1 MRKTVA
7 LLLTVVMILS
17 LAGCGSGGQT
27 ESTAAPEATA
37 EAQATDD
44 ARADEKIADAEED
57 AVAEETD
64 EADTDGARPAC
75 RYAGMEPEDVLA
87 ELTIEQKA
95 SQMVMAAIYRIDGA
109 ASMREM
115 DYGCVLSKADALPAP
130 EWRETI
136 ADLQQGAVESESGV
150 PFIYGQD
157 DLHGVNYSRGC
168 VIFPHNIGLGAAND
182 EKLMEEI
189 GHITADEAKLCH
201 MMWNYS
207 PCVAQSEDPRWGRTY
222 ESYGSDLEMI
232 TRLSTAYVKAQVE
245 DGMVMCPKHF
255 FGDGNVEYGTGENS
269 DVERIIDRG
278 DAKLSDKEIKE
289 LLKVYQSLI
298 DAGAQT
304 IMISHSSVNGVK
316 MHENKKYIDMLKND
330 MGFEGFISGDWDSV
344 MNTSADN
351 YEDQVIN
358 AVNAGVDMLMEVDA
372 ADEARDIIVKAADDG
387 RISMERIDDAVLRIL
402 KVKKDAGLFED
413 PYLENLKTVQT
424 ETGSDEYREVARR
437 AVQESLVLLKN
448 KNDILPLKPGTKVYI
463 TGPSADNERAQC
475 GGWTLDWNESPDEEV
490 EGATS
495 ILEAF
500 ESGDYD
506 IEVVDDASDADVVLL
521 AIGEQSYAEWNG
533 DIKNLTL
540 FNNDISLDG
549 TTEAMKESRV
559 LAKGG
564 KPVVACIVAGRN
576 VIIDPFDKYWD
587 GIVMC
592 YLPGSEGEGV
602 VDVLTGKAKFS
613 GHLPSPWYSNNK
625 QIGTNNCKWKAGYAA

>member
-7 LLLTVVMILS
+7 LLLTLVMVLS
-17 LAGCGSGGQT
+17 LAGCGSDGQT
-27 ESTAAPEATA
+27 EPATAPETTA
-37 EAQATDD
+37 DAQATDD
-44 ARADEKIADAEED
+44 AQADAGETSATPEDAEE
-57 AVAEETD
+57 AEDETTD
-64 EADTDGARPAC
+64 DGARPAC

-109 ASMREM
+109 DSMRDM

-136 ADLQQGAVESESGV
+136 ADMQQGAIESESGV

-168 VIFPHNIGLGAAND
+168 VIFPHNIGLGAADD

-222 ESYGSDLEMI
+222 ESYGSDLKKI

-387 RISMERIDDAVLRIL
+387 RIPMERIDDAVLRIL
-402 KVKKDAGLFED
+402 KVKKNAGLFED
-413 PYLENLKTVQT
+413 PYLENIKTVQT

-613 GHLPSPWYSNNK
+613 GHLPSPWYSSNK

>member
-1 MRKTVA
+1 M
-7 LLLTVVMILS
+7 
-17 LAGCGSGGQT
+17 
-27 ESTAAPEATA
+27 
-37 EAQATDD
+37 
-44 ARADEKIADAEED
+44 
-57 AVAEETD
+57 
-64 EADTDGARPAC
+64 
-75 RYAGMEPEDVLA
+75 
-87 ELTIEQKA
+87 
-95 SQMVMAAIYRIDGA
+95 
-109 ASMREM
+109 
-115 DYGCVLSKADALPAP
+115 SKADALPAP

-222 ESYGSDLEMI
+222 ESYGSDLKKI

-413 PYLENLKTVQT
+413 PYLENIKTVQT

-549 TTEAMKESRV
+549 T
-559 LAKGG
+559 
-564 KPVVACIVAGRN
+564 
-576 VIIDPFDKYWD
+576 
-587 GIVMC
+587 
-592 YLPGSEGEGV
+592 
-602 VDVLTGKAKFS
+602 
-613 GHLPSPWYSNNK
+613 
-625 QIGTNNCKWKAGYAA
+625 